1 MRCKRCS
8 GPQRHRSQQFV
19 CFAICVQRERPWYK
33 TAVAEDQNVW
43 SEPYADFTT
52 GASFISPTVLLKN
65 QASELVGAA
74 AGDVVLTTVALILED
89 AAKES
94 GASAIYVMDSSKKNL
109 LILSSIPETAFD
121 AEGAQVPALES
132 DNVVIKES
140 AALVKASEQD
150 GKVFVGEVDGKQSLI
165 QTIVVDEIGTL
176 PFKGGVSW
184 IYVIVA
190 PAVCEG
196 GLVLDPSQAK
206 CVDGV

>member
-1 MRCKRCS
+1 M
-8 GPQRHRSQQFV
+8 
-19 CFAICVQRERPWYK
+19 
-33 TAVAEDQNVW
+33 W
-43 SEPYADFTT
+43 SEPYADFDT
-52 GASFISPTVLLKN
+52 GASYISPTVLLKN
-65 QASELVGAA
+65 QAGKLVGVA

-89 AAKES
+89 AAKDS

-109 LILSSIPETAFD
+109 LILSSIPKTAFD
-121 AEGAQVPALES
+121 AEGAQVPALKS

-150 GKVFVGEVDGKQSLI
+150 GKVFVGEVDGKQSFI

-176 PFKGGVSW
+176 PFKKGVSW